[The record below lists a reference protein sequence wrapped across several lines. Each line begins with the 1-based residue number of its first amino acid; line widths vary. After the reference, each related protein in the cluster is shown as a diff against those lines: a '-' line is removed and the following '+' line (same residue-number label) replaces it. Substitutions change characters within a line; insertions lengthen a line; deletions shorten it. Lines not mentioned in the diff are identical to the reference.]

1 MQAIVQ
7 IKQWVLSAR
16 PDFELGVNLL
26 REVCPNQK
34 NFIRILSFPNAHQN
48 RFNVDKLYL
57 ELKDYYIAN
66 KHLLENLQEIEKK
79 EESKEEPKK
88 VEAEPVVIP
97 SGGTKKSRYPE
108 ALHKYIEEQ
117 ARLYKER
124 DFNFYRVQARAI
136 IGKKN
141 LAIAAKFLLETEK
154 RIREIWE
161 CLDYYDRHNAILPK
175 FVEADANNVAVYL
188 HLERR
193 LNTVR
198 TYVSRW
204 KQKVNEL
211 PEDENAKHKYH
222 YYLNEVQLL
231 ENQLGR
237 K

>member
-34 NFIRILSFPNAHQN
+34 NLIRILSFPNAHQN

-57 ELKDYYIAN
+57 QLKDYYIAN

-79 EESKEEPKK
+79 EEPKEESKK

-124 DFNFYRVQARAI
+124 DFTFYRAQARAI
-136 IGKKN
+136 TGKKN

-161 CLDYYDRHNAILPK
+161 CLDYYDRHQAILPK
-175 FVEADANNVAVYL
+175 FVEGDVNNVAMYL

-222 YYLNEVQLL
+222 FYLNEVQLL